1 MTYDADPLLAS
12 ARRGILFS
20 LKLSIMHKNGPAVY
34 TKCSHELFRAARY
47 NYTTI
52 SYIFR
57 YVSLSTWRAI
67 IFSFSLLRF
76 PIGGA

>member
-1 MTYDADPLLAS
+1 MIYDTDPLLAS

-47 NYTTI
+47 NYTT
-52 SYIFR
+52 
-57 YVSLSTWRAI
+57 
-67 IFSFSLLRF
+67 
-76 PIGGA
+76 